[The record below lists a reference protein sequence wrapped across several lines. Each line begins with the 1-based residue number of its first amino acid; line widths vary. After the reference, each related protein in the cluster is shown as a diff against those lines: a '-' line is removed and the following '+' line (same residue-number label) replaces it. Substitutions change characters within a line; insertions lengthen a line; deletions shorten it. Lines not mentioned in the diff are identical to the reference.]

1 MLGQKVETPMN
12 GIFRG
17 LFTWKN
23 FLKYGTIGIAVIVVA
38 AIIYYNTQMRPHDLT
53 SMFDSDQVPVQGQLV
68 RYDTDQ
74 NRVEL
79 ALDSPEMVA
88 PLWEAMEDAQVRYYQ
103 HISSAVVPKGGYY
116 YEIMLASEPD
126 SDTHDY
132 AFSVNTS
139 GETVIRGMTYY
150 LTEKGNDPLLETL
163 DAVFTQY
170 QDRVTLTVEENAEI
184 SE

>member
-1 MLGQKVETPMN
+1 MLGQKVDTPMT

-38 AIIYYNTQMRPHDLT
+38 AIIYYNTQMKPHDLV
-53 SMFDSDQVPVQGQLV
+53 SMFQSDLPPVSGELV

-79 ALDSPEMVA
+79 ELTDEAMIA
-88 PLWEAMEDAQVRYYQ
+88 PVWEAMQVSQVRYFQ
-103 HISSAVVPKGGYY
+103 HIGSAVAPAGGYY
-116 YEIMLASEPD
+116 YEIMLATAE
-126 SDTHDY
+126 DTDAHSY
-132 AFSVNTS
+132 AFSTNS
-139 GETVIRGMTYY
+139 DGEAVIRGMTYY
-150 LTEKGNDPLLETL
+150 YVDKEPILEAL

-170 QDRVTLTVEENAEI
+170 EDQVTPA
-184 SE
+184 S